1 MISDTHTL
9 FMQIHSISF
18 LSKKYTPNVWM
29 TVTILGIALVAI
41 LLPQLYDA
49 HLDIAKAGTGT
60 SGDPWTVCASGCDF
74 TTLTSAFASSSVQN
88 GDYLTINATY
98 ATSTETFPLTFNSKT
113 SITLDCQSSGAIVG
127 GTGTQKSIVM
137 TASSTIQN
145 CNVENVGISLNGA
158 GSVIEGNTF
167 STSTT
172 STISLNSNNTTI
184 SNNTGIQHINASSGL
199 TGITISGNTLE
210 TYAPNGDT
218 SIINLAV
225 AENIS
230 ITSNTIRSYE
240 SSIKNLL
247 YFDTVTSTLIQNNT
261 LSYEISPSV
270 QYPNGAV
277 YLNDAAS
284 STISNNDIILESSLG
299 IANQANDGIRVINT
313 ATGKNV
319 DATIEHNTIWL
330 YQGSHTG
337 INFYDDAGGSS
348 GNITITANYNIFYNA
363 SSTASLGNGFQTSK
377 NNAGATFTLTND
389 YNGYYSIGTQIQDNT
404 SDGFSPTVGSNA
416 LTSNPYFK
424 LSDASSSNDTELA
437 PFSLYLDVNGTAD
450 LGNYSTARGSSF
462 TIDDD
467 CTVDYS
473 SCHGT
478 STSIIANT
486 AATNDTWTLAAGTY
500 SNFAMT
506 TTSRRTGSVT
516 IEGAGASTIISN
528 ASASPIKLTGLDSMT
543 IQDMIVQ
550 DAISS
555 ASSYTW
561 TGLSFDYGGTSYNQT
576 LALEFPSDGYAILV
590 ETDCNVDN
598 LATFMPPSDGNDV
611 SAYLG
616 MGTDDYHIALTT
628 VFGSPVTMIV
638 PSSVAANQAAFEAL
652 GSCST
657 PAAWVNA
664 AFAQSGGAYTYDSAA
679 FASASITVTSGYTD
693 PPVLAQV
700 SSRIAGIQLIDTTNT
715 TITNV
720 TSTNNL
726 YGISLEGTAAT
737 TVISDST
744 ITNSTQYDIYSDSTS
759 DNTLKNVDFTRASST
774 ISGTGNVDV
783 QFKTRALIQN
793 TSSTPLGGVGL
804 TFTSDD
810 TSQTYSATTTDTGYT
825 AYSGYLSAFTMTSS
839 SIATTNGG
847 YNPYAVS
854 VSASST
860 YAATSTSFTLDSKNE
875 TITLTMIG
883 APDTPTFSSFTNT
896 TSSIQAT
903 WGTISDAAYYTV
915 SSTVPGYTS
924 VTTTNTNYDFTG
936 LDPAT
941 TYYFQIKSTNSI
953 DLSSS
958 FSSVTSTI
966 TDTPAALDPPT
977 VSGFSNTTT
986 SIQISWA
993 AVTGAT
999 YYTVSSTVPGYT
1011 SVTTTN
1017 TNYTYTDLDPATTY
1031 YFQTQTRDAYTQDGS
1046 FSTVTSTITDTPAAL
1061 DPPTVSGFSNTTT
1074 SIQISWSAVTGATYY
1089 TVSSTVPGYETV
1101 TTTNTNYTYGSLDA
1115 NTTYSFQTQT
1125 RDAYSQDG
1133 SFSSVTSTITDNH
1146 ATPTAPTSFA
1156 SSTIT
1161 STTIAMTWTDAS
1173 NNETGFLFDYTS
1185 STFPGVTSSLAID
1198 STSKTTSA
1206 LLPNTA
1212 YTFRLRS
1219 ENYTVASN
1227 YVTSSAIYTNPATP
1241 LSTTLSSNGQTSMLI
1256 SWGANS
1262 NPSTTV
1268 YEVYNVTDAEVVTT
1282 TTQTSAYATG
1292 LAANTSYQF
1301 AVRSQYLSDNATY
1314 TAYTTST
1321 VASTDAISSSI
1332 TMTLPVGTSSTF
1344 QIAEGGD
1351 THTATVDSIADGVVT
1366 MTIQTEPVVVSGSTG
1381 ESDTIDSNGDGSDDL
1396 QITYDSVGASSVD
1409 FTLASYTPPSSGSSG
1424 SSGGSAITTKNGPQT
1439 MDGKTITATAMHLNN
1454 DSGYTKEQT
1463 ISVTFDQN
1471 TASLIALSTDATFA
1485 DAAYAP
1491 AKQTYTVTLPNAY
1504 GTYTVYA
1511 KLRSSAGGITVLS
1524 KQITYTAQETIN
1536 DTTERPTNTSSDTC
1550 ILKEGKPYKSPF
1562 SSAVYYVTDT
1572 CTKRPFQTAARYF
1585 EYFLSWNNVTVVDA
1599 DVLGAVTTDPAG
1611 YMPHGQLYTPL
1622 VNTILKATTDP
1633 KVYWF
1638 SGNNLHW
1645 IVSETV
1651 FNTLGYAWNNIEHVG
1666 TSILERFTHGEDITQ
1681 DHIRPN
1687 GTLIKYEYSPRVYV
1701 IEKDP
1706 QNSTRQ
1712 VKQWIHDEETFTSLH
1727 YHWQN
1732 ILTINEAEIYPNGET
1747 L

>member
-1 MISDTHTL
+1 
-9 FMQIHSISF
+9 
-18 LSKKYTPNVWM
+18 M
-29 TVTILGIALVAI
+29 TVTILGIAFFAVLI
-41 LLPQLYDA
+41 PQLYDTSIDVA
-49 HLDIAKAGTGT
+49 QAGTGT

-74 TTLTSAFASSSVQN
+74 LTLNSAFSDKNVLSGAFITV
-88 GDYLTINATY
+88 GATY
-98 ATSTETFPLTFNSKT
+98 ASSTDSFPLNFGSKT
-113 SITLDCQSSGAIVG
+113 NMTVDCQNSGAIIG
-127 GTGTQKSIVM
+127 SDAGSQQIIGPTT
-137 TASSTIQN
+137 SSTIQN
-145 CNVENVGISLNGA
+145 CALNNVLLYIAGVTNVSIS
-158 GSVIEGNTF
+158 GNTF
-167 STSTT
+167 GTSTT
-172 STISLNSNNTTI
+172 STVSMTSASTHITI
-184 SNNTGIQHINASSGL
+184 SNNTGLQYILGSGAG
-199 TGITISGNTLE
+199 TSDITVSGNTIQ
-210 TYAPNGDT
+210 TYNPVGDT
-218 SIINLAV
+218 AIVNFSNTT
-225 AENIS
+225 NITM
-230 ITSNTIRSYE
+230 TSNTIQSYY
-240 SSIKNLL
+240 SGIKNLL
-247 YFDTVTSTLIQNNT
+247 YFDTVTSTLIQHNT
-261 LSYEISPSV
+261 LNYEISPSV
-270 QYPNGAV
+270 QFPNGAV
-277 YLNDAAS
+277 YLNDAVS
-284 STISNNDIILESSLG
+284 STVSDNDIILESSLG

-313 ATGKNV
+313 ANGKNI
-319 DATIEHNTIWL
+319 DAIIEHNTIWL

-337 INFYDDAGGSS
+337 INFYDEAGGLS
-348 GNITITANYNIFYNA
+348 GDITITANYNIFYNA
-363 SSTASLGNGFQTSK
+363 SSTASLGNGFQTTK
-377 NNAGATFTLTND
+377 NNVGATFTLTND
-389 YNGYYSIGTQIQDNT
+389 YNGYYSVGTQIQDNT

-437 PFSLYLDVNGTAD
+437 PFSLYLDVNGTTD
-450 LGNYSTARGSSF
+450 IGNYSVARGSSF
-462 TIDDD
+462 TVDDD
-467 CTVDYS
+467 CTIDYS
-473 SCHGT
+473 TCHAT
-478 STSIIANT
+478 STNVIAAT

-500 SNFAMT
+500 NNFAMT

-516 IEGAGASTIISN
+516 IDGAGASTIISN
-528 ASASPIKLTGLDSMT
+528 ASASPIKLTGLASMT
-543 IQDMIVQ
+543 IQDVVVQ
-550 DAISS
+550 DATSA

-590 ETDCNVDN
+590 ETDCNINN
-598 LATFMPPSDGNDV
+598 LVTFMPPSNGNDV
-611 SAYLG
+611 TSYLG

-638 PSSVAANQAAFEAL
+638 PSSVAANQTAFETL
-652 GSCST
+652 TDCIV
-657 PAAWVNA
+657 PAAWVQN
-664 AFAQSGGAYTYDSAA
+664 AFAQSGGAYTYDSAT
-679 FASASITVTSGYTD
+679 FASASITVTSGYTN
-693 PPVLAQV
+693 PPALAQV
-700 SSRIAGIQLIDTTNT
+700 SSPIAGIQLIDTANT

-737 TVISDST
+737 TVISDSA
-744 ITNSTQYDIYSDSTS
+744 ITNSTQYDIYSDSTN
-759 DNTLKNVDFTRASST
+759 DNTLKNVGFTRASST
-774 ISGTGNVDV
+774 ITGTGNINV

-793 TSSTPLGGVGL
+793 TSFAPLSGVGL

-810 TSQTYSATTTDTGYT
+810 ISQTYSATTTDTGYT

-839 SIATTNGG
+839 SIASNNGG
-847 YNPYAVS
+847 FNPYAVS

-860 YAATSTSFTLDSKNE
+860 YAATSTSFTLDTKNE

-883 APDTPTFSSFTNT
+883 PPNTPTISSFSNT
-896 TSSIQAT
+896 TTSIQIN
-903 WGTISDAAYYTV
+903 WGSISDATYYTV

-924 VTTTNTNYDFTG
+924 VTTTNTNLSYTG

-941 TYYFQIKSTNSI
+941 TYYFQIKSTNDI
-953 DLSSS
+953 NLSSS

-966 TDTPAALDPPT
+966 TDTPAALAPPT

-986 SIQISWA
+986 SIQISWTT
-993 AVTGAT
+993 VTGAT
-999 YYTVSSTVPGYT
+999 YYTVSSTVPGFT

-1046 FSTVTSTITDTPAAL
+1046 FSSVTSTITDTPAAL
-1061 DPPTVSGFSNTTT
+1061 AGPTIT
-1074 SIQISWSAVTGATYY
+1074 SFTNSTSTIQVSWSAVTGASYY
-1089 TVSSTVPGYETV
+1089 TVSSTVTGYETV
-1101 TTTNTNYTYGSLDA
+1101 TTTNTNYTYTGLDA
-1115 NTTYSFQTQT
+1115 LTVYSFQTQT
-1125 RDAYSQDG
+1125 GDVYSQDG

-1146 ATPTAPTSFA
+1146 ATPSAPTSFA
-1156 SSTIT
+1156 TSTIT

-1173 NNETGFLFDYTS
+1173 NNETGFLLDYTS

-1206 LLPNTA
+1206 LMPNTA

-1256 SWGANS
+1256 SWGAHS

-1301 AVRSQYLSDNATY
+1301 AVSSQYLSDSATY
-1314 TAYTTST
+1314 TSYTTSS

-1332 TMTLPVGTSSTF
+1332 TMTLPIGSSSTF
-1344 QIAEGGD
+1344 QLAEGGD
-1351 THTATVDSIADGVVT
+1351 THTATVDSIADGVAT
-1366 MTIQTEPVVVSGSTG
+1366 LTIQTTPVVVSGSTG
-1381 ESDTIDSNGDGSDDL
+1381 ESDTIDSDGDGNDDL
-1396 QITYDSVGASSVD
+1396 QITYDSVGSTSVD

-1424 SSGGSAITTKNGPQT
+1424 SSGGASVITKNAPQT
-1439 MDGKTITATAMHLNN
+1439 TDGHTITASSMHINN
-1454 DSGYTKEQT
+1454 DSANTNTQT
-1463 ISVTFDQN
+1463 IAVTFDQN

-1485 DAAYAP
+1485 DATYMP
-1491 AKQTYTVTLPNAY
+1491 ATQTYNISLSNAY

-1524 KQITYTAQETIN
+1524 KQITYTSKEIIN
-1536 DTTERPTNTSSDTC
+1536 DTTQQPTDTSSNTC
-1550 ILKEGKPYKSPF
+1550 ILKDGKPYKSPR
-1562 SSAVYYVTDT
+1562 SSAVYYVTDA

-1585 EYFLSWNNVTVVDA
+1585 EYFLSWDNVTVVNA
-1599 DVLGAVTTDPAG
+1599 NVLSAVATDPAG
-1611 YMPHGQLYTPL
+1611 YMPHGQFYTPL
-1622 VNTILKATTDP
+1622 VDSILKATTDP
-1633 KVYWF
+1633 NVYIF
-1638 SGNNLHW
+1638 SGNSLHW

-1666 TSILERFTHGEDITQ
+1666 ASILARFTRGEDITRN
-1681 DHIRPN
+1681 HLRPN
-1687 GTLIKYEYSPRVYV
+1687 GTLIKYDYSPRVYV

-1706 QNSTRQ
+1706 QDSTLQ
-1712 VKQWIHDEETFTSLH
+1712 VKRWISTEDTFASLH

-1732 ILTINEAEIYPNGET
+1732 IITINEAEMYSNGTT